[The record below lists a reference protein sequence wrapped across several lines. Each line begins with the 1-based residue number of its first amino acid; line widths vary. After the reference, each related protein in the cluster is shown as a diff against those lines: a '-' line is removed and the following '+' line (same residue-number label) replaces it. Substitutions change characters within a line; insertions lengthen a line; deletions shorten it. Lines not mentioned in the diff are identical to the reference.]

1 MPNYGFIC
9 EGCNHSF
16 EKLLSINEREIPLS
30 EDCPQCGEKKIIK
43 DYGSMKQSLNSDSL
57 LNANRATGGK
67 WNELMTRMKSGIPKR
82 YHNTLDAA
90 SKNTGRRW
98 LG

>member
-16 EKLLSINEREIPLS
+16 EKLLSINDREIPLN
-30 EDCPQCGEKKIIK
+30 EDCPQCSEKKIVK
-43 DYGSMKQSLNSDSL
+43 DFGSMKQSLNSDSL
-57 LNANRATGGK
+57 LNANKATGGR
-67 WNELMTRMKSGIPKR
+67 WNELMSRMKRGMPKR
-82 YHNTLDAA
+82 YHENLDAA
-90 SKNTGRRW
+90 SRNTGRRW

>member
-1 MPNYGFIC
+1 
-9 EGCNHSF
+9 
-16 EKLLSINEREIPLS
+16 
-30 EDCPQCGEKKIIK
+30 
-43 DYGSMKQSLNSDSL
+43 MKQSLNSDSL
-57 LNANRATGGK
+57 LNANRATGGQ